1 MIMLIKV
8 KNISKSYNNKL
19 VLDNISFNLN
29 KGEIVGFLG
38 PNGAGKSTLM
48 KIICSFTKQSSGTIL
63 INGKDNLKNEKYV
76 KKKIGFLSE
85 NNPLY
90 EYMYVTEFLHFI
102 KNIHNKDIEDIDRV
116 IEITGLKNVK
126 TKKISTL
133 SKGYKQRVGIA
144 QALIHDPEILILDEP
159 TSGLDPN
166 QLMNF
171 RKVILNISREKCII
185 FSSHILQE
193 IESVCDRIIIIKQG
207 EIVLDEKQ
215 KNIKK
220 SLEETF
226 NELINK

>member
-1 MIMLIKV
+1 MIMVITV
-8 KNISKSYNNKL
+8 KNISKSYNTKL

-90 EYMYVTEFLHFI
+90 EYMYVNEFLHFI
-102 KNIHNKDIEDIDRV
+102 KNIHNRDTNDVERV
-116 IEITGLKNVK
+116 IKITGLRDVK

-171 RKVILNISREKCII
+171 RKVILNISKEKCII
-185 FSSHILQE
+185 FSSHVLQE
-193 IESVCDRIIIIKQG
+193 IESVCDRVIIINQG
-207 EIVLDEKQ
+207 KIVLDEKQ
-215 KNIKK
+215 KKIKK
-220 SLEETF
+220 SLEEKF
-226 NELINK
+226 NELINN

>member
-1 MIMLIKV
+1 
-8 KNISKSYNNKL
+8 
-19 VLDNISFNLN
+19 
-29 KGEIVGFLG
+29 
-38 PNGAGKSTLM
+38 
-48 KIICSFTKQSSGTIL
+48 
-63 INGKDNLKNEKYV
+63 
-76 KKKIGFLSE
+76 
-85 NNPLY
+85 
-90 EYMYVTEFLHFI
+90 MYVTEFLNFI

-126 TKKISTL
+126 NKKISTL

-171 RKVILNISREKCII
+171 RKVILNISKEKCII

>member
-76 KKKIGFLSE
+76 KKIGFLSE

-126 TKKISTL
+126 NKKISTL

-171 RKVILNISREKCII
+171 RKVILNISKEKCII

>member
-1 MIMLIKV
+1 MVITV
-8 KNISKSYNNKL
+8 KNISKSYNTKL

-90 EYMYVTEFLHFI
+90 EYMYVNEFLHFI
-102 KNIHNKDIEDIDRV
+102 KNIHNRDTNDVERV
-116 IEITGLKNVK
+116 IKITGLRDVK

-171 RKVILNISREKCII
+171 RKVILNISKEKCII
-185 FSSHILQE
+185 FSSHVLQE
-193 IESVCDRIIIIKQG
+193 IESVCDRVIIINQG
-207 EIVLDEKQ
+207 KIVLDEKQ
-215 KNIKK
+215 KKIKK
-220 SLEETF
+220 SLEEKF
-226 NELINK
+226 NELINN